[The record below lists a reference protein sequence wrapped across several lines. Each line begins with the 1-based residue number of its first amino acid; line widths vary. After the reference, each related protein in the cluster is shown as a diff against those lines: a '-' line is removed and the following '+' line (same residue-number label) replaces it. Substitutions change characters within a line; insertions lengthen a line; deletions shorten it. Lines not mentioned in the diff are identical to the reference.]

1 MLDKLYPEL
10 RVMSVMSGDRSGHLT
25 MLSLLALAGLASLTS
40 SAPVPEAYKQGGEAR
55 GLMDEALKKFYF
67 DLYDQEDEAGPGSQ
81 SPGHEGH
88 TFKFDDYFDT
98 GNDNLASIVT
108 PAIGKKKDSIETG
121 PSINNRNTKL
131 APFPLPPP
139 RNSPRLPVSPSQSQ
153 VAAPPSTAAVP
164 ASSQDPTFVLSRLL
178 FHLSQLPSI
187 L

>member
-1 MLDKLYPEL
+1 
-10 RVMSVMSGDRSGHLT
+10 MSVMPGDRSGHPM
-25 MLSLLALAGLASLTS
+25 MLSLLALATLATFTS
-40 SAPVPEAYKQGGEAR
+40 PAPVPEAYKQGGEAR

-67 DLYDQEDEAGPGSQ
+67 DLYDQEDEAEPGSP

-98 GNDNLASIVT
+98 GNDNVASIVT
-108 PAIGKKKDSIETG
+108 PAIGKKKDSIIESG

-153 VAAPPSTAAVP
+153 VAAPPSPAAVP

-178 FHLSQLPSI
+178 FHLSQLPSV